1 MRPIASARPGDTYT
15 YVCGKRF
22 THIITNSDEVP
33 EIEKDVVQKLLHVA
47 YSHAVTNNRQLL
59 YALVG
64 SRCWY
69 YKDKELSTVIF
80 NVRKNRPAWAKGII
94 ENFKM

>member
-33 EIEKDVVQKLLHVA
+33 EIEKDVVQK
-47 YSHAVTNNRQLL
+47 